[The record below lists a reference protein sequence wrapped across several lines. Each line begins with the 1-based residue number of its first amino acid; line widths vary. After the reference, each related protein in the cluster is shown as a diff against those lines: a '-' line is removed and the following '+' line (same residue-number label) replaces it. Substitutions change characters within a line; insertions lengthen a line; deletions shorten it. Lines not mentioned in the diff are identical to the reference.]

1 MTPIKHQIS
10 DKFLMGYAA
19 GTLPEAFD
27 LVIATH
33 VSLSDDV
40 RARLESFEAVGG
52 AVLDDIGP
60 AELADGS
67 LEATLARIKAMPETA
82 RGPARP
88 STGVFPTPLQDVVG
102 GDLDAV
108 KWRSA
113 GMGVKQCVLQ
123 SSKRASAR
131 LLFIPAGQ
139 AMPKHS
145 HKGSELTLV
154 LQGAFRDEDARFAR
168 GDIEVA
174 DQAMNHTP
182 TAEDWA
188 DCICLV
194 AMDARL
200 RFEALLPRIAQR
212 FLGI

>member
-1 MTPIKHQIS
+1 
-10 DKFLMGYAA
+10 
-19 GTLPEAFD
+19 
-27 LVIATH
+27 
-33 VSLSDDV
+33 
-40 RARLESFEAVGG
+40 
-52 AVLDDIGP
+52 
-60 AELADGS
+60 
-67 LEATLARIKAMPETA
+67 
-82 RGPARP
+82 
-88 STGVFPTPLQDVVG
+88 
-102 GDLDAV
+102 
-108 KWRSA
+108 
-113 GMGVKQCVLQ
+113 
-123 SSKRASAR
+123 
-131 LLFIPAGQ
+131 
-139 AMPKHS
+139 
-145 HKGSELTLV
+145 LV